1 VNFEEN
7 IDLTDTKVKILFG
20 AIALFKQFGFKS
32 VTMDDI
38 ARRSGISKK
47 TLYQFFDNKNTVVM
61 ETMAWYK
68 QGMRCQCD
76 YIMTNSANALEGF
89 VKIKANLDAMYKE
102 MNPMVIHELQRF
114 YPEGYQQFRLNM
126 EADVAA
132 VKLNI
137 EQGIEEGLY
146 RPEIDSEIISKF
158 HMESVL
164 MMMTSNTF
172 LQEKHSMYEV
182 SREIM
187 EHYIYGI
194 VTPKGEKLYRKYKEQ
209 YITK

>member
-1 VNFEEN
+1 
-7 IDLTDTKVKILFG
+7 
-20 AIALFKQFGFKS
+20 LFKQFGFKS

>member
-1 VNFEEN
+1 MNFEEQ
-7 IDLTDTKVKILFG
+7 IDLADTKTKILHS
-20 AIALFKQFGFKS
+20 AIGLFKQYGFKS

-38 ARRSGISKK
+38 ARSSGISKK
-47 TLYQFFDNKNTVVM
+47 TLYQYFDNKNAVVI
-61 ETMAWYK
+61 ETMSWYK
-68 QGMRCQCD
+68 HGIRCQCD

-137 EQGIEEGLY
+137 EQGIQEGLY
-146 RPEIDSEIISKF
+146 RAEIDSEIISKF

-164 MMMTSNTF
+164 MMMTNNVF
-172 LQEKHSMYEV
+172 IQDRHSMYAV
-182 SREIM
+182 GREIM

-209 YITK
+209 YLTK